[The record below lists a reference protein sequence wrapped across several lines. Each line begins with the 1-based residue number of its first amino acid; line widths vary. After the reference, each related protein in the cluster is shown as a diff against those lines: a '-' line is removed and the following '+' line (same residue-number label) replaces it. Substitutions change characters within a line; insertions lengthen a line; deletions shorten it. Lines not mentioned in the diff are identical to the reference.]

1 MAQLSVAFFRVP
13 LYFCPAF
20 RTAMAIDLKKARAS
34 FKKLDDKLAKVAKKR
49 TPDNVHKFRTAMR
62 RIEVLLG
69 ETTQK
74 RDRNNRKLLKV
85 LASLRKKA
93 GKVRDLD
100 VQITTL
106 GGLKIEGG
114 NGDKTSLLEAL
125 TQKRIK
131 AEKKLVSSSK
141 PSTRKEVH
149 QRLRR
154 AADGLTEIEDMVP
167 LALALNLVAE
177 VVKNHSP
184 LNEKS
189 LHQHRIV
196 GKRARYLAELA
207 DGDPQAEHLVRKLKE
222 VQDVIGDWHDW
233 LKMTQEAQDLLGGA
247 KDSAL
252 VAMLQ
257 NVTRAKY
264 RQALDLL
271 ARARTE
277 LAKPARVSPAP
288 ERKQP
293 RSHKSAAGAAA

>member
-1 MAQLSVAFFRVP
+1 
-13 LYFCPAF
+13 
-20 RTAMAIDLKKARAS
+20 MAIDLKKARSS
-34 FKKLDDKLAKVAKKR
+34 FKKLEDKLANVAKKP
-49 TPDNVHKFRTAMR
+49 TPDNVHKFRTATR

-74 RDRNNRKLLKV
+74 PDRNNRKLLKV
-85 LASLRKKA
+85 LGSLRKKA

-106 GGLKIEGG
+106 GGRRIVGG
-114 NGDKTSLLEAL
+114 NGDKTNLIEAL
-125 TQKRIK
+125 TEKRIK
-131 AEKKLVSSSK
+131 AEKKLANSSK
-141 PSTRKEVH
+141 QNMRREVH
-149 QRLRR
+149 QRLKR
-154 AADGLTEIEDMVP
+154 AADELDAIGDTIP

-177 VVKNHSP
+177 LAKNHSP

-189 LHQHRIV
+189 LHEHRIV

-207 DGDPQAEHLVRKLKE
+207 DGDPQSEPLVRKLKE

-233 LKMTQEAQDLLGGA
+233 LKMTEEAKDLLGGP

-271 ARARTE
+271 ARARAE
-277 LAKPARVSPAP
+277 LAKPVRVSPSP
-288 ERKQP
+288 ERKP
-293 RSHKSAAGAAA
+293 ARSHKSAARPAA